1 MGETRPHALK
11 GRGATFNPENRFRR
25 DHREAVD
32 DGWRP
37 PDDDE
42 GDAPPPKTIVAIQNA
57 RTIIA
62 RNDSPDI
69 PFDRSINP
77 YQGCE
82 HGCVYCLEGD
92 TPVLMVDGKPRPL
105 ADVRVGDEIYG
116 TIREGSYRRYVKTRV
131 LAQWSVIKPAYRVT
145 LEDGTCIV
153 AGSDHRFLTERGW
166 KFVAGKLGRSEPQ
179 RPYLT
184 VNNKL
189 MGTGSFAKA
198 PSQDRDY
205 RVGYLCGIIRGDALL
220 ASYSYQRIGRR
231 NGDQHQFRLA
241 LCDAEALQRAA
252 EYLRD
257 LQIATYEFAFQQAV
271 GERRAMRAIRTHARP
286 SVEQIRSLVAW
297 PAAPSPGWSKGFL
310 AGIFDAEGSYS
321 QGILRIVNTDEEIIR
336 WTGDCLKALDFR
348 FAIEY
353 RPREGSKPIPVVR
366 VTGGLREH
374 LRFFHSLDPA
384 IGRKR
389 NLEGLAVKSNARLK
403 VIGIE
408 SLRKSL
414 RLYDVTTGT
423 GDFIANGVVSH
434 NCYARPS
441 HAYLDLSPG
450 LDFETRLFAKPN
462 AAALLR
468 EELAKPGYSC
478 EPMALGTNTDP
489 YQPIEREWR
498 ITRQVLEVLSECD
511 HPVTITT
518 KGVTVE
524 RDLDLLSSLAARK
537 LVHVQVSI
545 AMLDREL
552 ARKIDPRAPAPQR
565 RLEMIRALAGAGVP
579 VGVNVAPVIPQL
591 TDKDLEAVLEAA
603 AAHGARSAMWVML
616 RLPREV
622 APLFRDWLEQ
632 HYPLRARHV
641 MSLVREIR
649 GGRDNDPGFG
659 SRMRGEGQFA
669 ELIER
674 RFAVA
679 CRRLGLDAGRG
690 FALDRSRFRP
700 PKSRTGAAQ
709 FDLF

>member
-1 MGETRPHALK
+1 MGETRPRAVK

-25 DHREAVD
+25 DDREAVD
-32 DGWRP
+32 DGWQP
-37 PDDDE
+37 PDEDE
-42 GDAPPPKTIVAIQNA
+42 GDTPPPKTIVTIQNA

-82 HGCVYCLEGD
+82 HGCVYC
-92 TPVLMVDGKPRPL
+92 
-105 ADVRVGDEIYG
+105 
-116 TIREGSYRRYVKTRV
+116 
-131 LAQWSVIKPAYRVT
+131 
-145 LEDGTCIV
+145 
-153 AGSDHRFLTERGW
+153 
-166 KFVAGKLGRSEPQ
+166 
-179 RPYLT
+179 
-184 VNNKL
+184 
-189 MGTGSFAKA
+189 
-198 PSQDRDY
+198 
-205 RVGYLCGIIRGDALL
+205 
-220 ASYSYQRIGRR
+220 
-231 NGDQHQFRLA
+231 
-241 LCDAEALQRAA
+241 
-252 EYLRD
+252 
-257 LQIATYEFAFQQAV
+257 
-271 GERRAMRAIRTHARP
+271 
-286 SVEQIRSLVAW
+286 
-297 PAAPSPGWSKGFL
+297 
-310 AGIFDAEGSYS
+310 
-321 QGILRIVNTDEEIIR
+321 
-336 WTGDCLKALDFR
+336 
-348 FAIEY
+348 
-353 RPREGSKPIPVVR
+353 
-366 VTGGLREH
+366 
-374 LRFFHSLDPA
+374 
-384 IGRKR
+384 
-389 NLEGLAVKSNARLK
+389 
-403 VIGIE
+403 
-408 SLRKSL
+408 
-414 RLYDVTTGT
+414 
-423 GDFIANGVVSH
+423 
-434 NCYARPS
+434 YARPT

-468 EELAKPGYSC
+468 AELAKPGYRC

-518 KGVTVE
+518 KGVAIE

-591 TDKDLEAVLEAA
+591 TDKDLEAILEAA

-632 HYPLRARHV
+632 HHPLRARHV
-641 MSLVREIR
+641 MSLVQQLR

-690 FALDRSRFRP
+690 FALERSRFRP
-700 PKSRTGAAQ
+700 PKAPTGAAQ
-709 FDLF
+709 LDLF